1 MNTHK
6 HARLTFLRR
15 LEMVQQL
22 IAHQVCVPE
31 AARAYGVTAPTVRK
45 WLGRFL
51 AQGQA
56 GLADASS
63 RPTVSPRAIAPAK
76 ALAIVELRR
85 KRLTQAR
92 IAQALGV
99 SASTVSRVLAR
110 AGLSHLADLEPAEP
124 VVRYEHQAPGDL
136 LHIDIKKL
144 GRIQRPGH
152 RVTGNRRDTVEGAGW
167 DFVFVAIDDHA
178 RVAFTDIHP
187 DERFPSAVQFLK
199 DAVAYYQRLG
209 VTIQRLL
216 TDNGSAFRSRA
227 FAALCHELGIKHR
240 FTRPYRPQTNGKAER
255 FIQSALREWAYAHT
269 YQNSQH
275 RADAMKSWLHHYN
288 WHRPHHRAR
297 CTHLQTQPGRIQP
310 IDSSQLE
317 AVRVADV
324 QRQVL
329 ADVGAVPIAQ
339 IRVGAMRPHV
349 QRRAGTQLPAAAGQ
363 FGIVRLA
370 AEIDRVVVRELVQV
384 RGADI
389 RTQGRAAGQGEIP
402 AGAHAG
408 PPLHRRLAAARVD
421 HLRLRLDEPALR
433 QLEVIA
439 GLGTARI
446 RCMRYIVVVVAQ
458 PQRQVE
464 RHGLV
469 DTPQLADR
477 IDVEPAVVHISQVR
491 AQEPAFDPAVHDVV
505 VIHAGAR
512 DAGVGAQ
519 IEPPRVQAPAMV
531 GAQRQVLHAQVER
544 RCVRRIDL
552 EAVRAAARPEGA
564 LVVAAAQIALAL
576 RQGSHLGVEQQHR
589 CALPHRHRPRAAR
602 GDLGPYRLL
611 HLPARLPFEFALQ
624 PRTLR
629 RRQRRQPLR
638 DLPGCQRLH
647 ILPQLRIRQ
656 A

>member
-22 IAHQVCVPE
+22 IAHQVCVSE

-216 TDNGSAFRSRA
+216 TDNGRP
-227 FAALCHELGIKHR
+227 FAAAPSPRCAMSWASS
-240 FTRPYRPQTNGKAER
+240 T
-255 FIQSALREWAYAHT
+255 ALPDLTA
-269 YQNSQH
+269 
-275 RADAMKSWLHHYN
+275 
-288 WHRPHHRAR
+288 HRP
-297 CTHLQTQPGRIQP
+297 
-310 IDSSQLE
+310 
-317 AVRVADV
+317 
-324 QRQVL
+324 
-329 ADVGAVPIAQ
+329 
-339 IRVGAMRPHV
+339 M
-349 QRRAGTQLPAAAGQ
+349 
-363 FGIVRLA
+363 
-370 AEIDRVVVRELVQV
+370 
-384 RGADI
+384 
-389 RTQGRAAGQGEIP
+389 
-402 AGAHAG
+402 
-408 PPLHRRLAAARVD
+408 
-421 HLRLRLDEPALR
+421 
-433 QLEVIA
+433 
-439 GLGTARI
+439 
-446 RCMRYIVVVVAQ
+446 
-458 PQRQVE
+458 
-464 RHGLV
+464 
-469 DTPQLADR
+469 
-477 IDVEPAVVHISQVR
+477 
-491 AQEPAFDPAVHDVV
+491 
-505 VIHAGAR
+505 
-512 DAGVGAQ
+512 
-519 IEPPRVQAPAMV
+519 
-531 GAQRQVLHAQVER
+531 
-544 RCVRRIDL
+544 
-552 EAVRAAARPEGA
+552 ARPNA
-564 LVVAAAQIALAL
+564 
-576 RQGSHLGVEQQHR
+576 SSS
-589 CALPHRHRPRAAR
+589 RPCVS
-602 GDLGPYRLL
+602 GLTLTPT
-611 HLPARLPFEFALQ
+611 
-624 PRTLR
+624 RT
-629 RRQRRQPLR
+629 PNTE
-638 DLPGCQRLH
+638 PM
-647 ILPQLRIRQ
+647 P
-656 A
+656 